1 MSENIFLSE
10 IITDTDI
17 ETWYLQDVLI
27 SADTGYGKTHFIK
40 TKLYKYAKKRKQKIL
55 LLLPRKS
62 LKNQNI
68 KQIKKEGKLDVI
80 SITGYHVIEN
90 IVKHGGS
97 LKGYFEKFDF
107 VVCDEFHY
115 FISDASFN
123 KDTVKSLQAIIQ
135 ANTSKIW
142 ISATSEKVVKFFHQ
156 YTDVKFIE
164 YKFPSKD
171 KDIKLVTYKNESELD
186 QIVDITIT
194 EGKKAILFTND
205 LHYGVKVYERYSR
218 YATFN
223 CSESNYYF
231 YKFVDEHE
239 INQIEES
246 ESFKKNILVTS
257 TAFDSGLNI
266 CDKTVDR
273 IILHNIHEI
282 DTIIQCIGRKRFEIG
297 DRLTIYIPELKNQAI
312 GAYIAGTKKALA
324 RANFLKFHTETQL
337 IRETEMNPRKYAKIE
352 RIVFDTIQNGTVKK
366 TINEAAYFHFA
377 ELAAEYSQMIKLG
390 CNGFRKFVMQ
400 KLGIKSYSCFN
411 GTGHRDLACYLESLV
426 IDGQVKKADKN
437 KIMKSKA
444 DKDKFIDRIKMLHK
458 DDYLRD
464 LTVINQIFASLGL
477 MYKVEAYATSIMV
490 DGRKKSVKAW
500 KVVRA

>member
-123 KDTVKSLQAIIQ
+123 KDTLKSLQAIIQ

-205 LHYGVKVYERYSR
+205 L
-218 YATFN
+218 T
-223 CSESNYYF
+223 
-231 YKFVDEHE
+231 
-239 INQIEES
+239 
-246 ESFKKNILVTS
+246 
-257 TAFDSGLNI
+257 
-266 CDKTVDR
+266 
-273 IILHNIHEI
+273 
-282 DTIIQCIGRKRFEIG
+282 
-297 DRLTIYIPELKNQAI
+297 
-312 GAYIAGTKKALA
+312 
-324 RANFLKFHTETQL
+324 
-337 IRETEMNPRKYAKIE
+337 
-352 RIVFDTIQNGTVKK
+352 
-366 TINEAAYFHFA
+366 
-377 ELAAEYSQMIKLG
+377 
-390 CNGFRKFVMQ
+390 
-400 KLGIKSYSCFN
+400 
-411 GTGHRDLACYLESLV
+411 
-426 IDGQVKKADKN
+426 
-437 KIMKSKA
+437 
-444 DKDKFIDRIKMLHK
+444 
-458 DDYLRD
+458 
-464 LTVINQIFASLGL
+464 
-477 MYKVEAYATSIMV
+477 MV
-490 DGRKKSVKAW
+490 
-500 KVVRA
+500 